1 MCFISNIIWFL
12 SGGGVMGL
20 FWYFAGIF
28 WTITII
34 GIPLGKQCFKIGTLC
49 LSSFGKYVLSPVGGT
64 GNFLLNLFWI
74 CITGLPLAIIEI
86 TIGMIL
92 CCTIVGIPF
101 GKQHFKIARLSL
113 TPFGSTIA

>member
-1 MCFISNIIWFL
+1 MVSFWRWGHGIIL
-12 SGGGVMGL
+12 V
-20 FWYFAGIF
+20 FAGIF

-92 CCTIVGIPF
+92 SWYNTYVTKKKKKKKGF
-101 GKQHFKIARLSL
+101 
-113 TPFGSTIA
+113 